1 MTEHRGTQPSEA
13 KGTVIAFSAPGCEPL
28 YAHEREAMAAVAR
41 TIASLKGFAFQQGL
55 GNSGGNGLYFVPDDS
70 LLAPDAARLGINGPQ
85 DLFGGVVP
93 WRFAMT
99 KAITHEVVDGLAK
112 RPKEWSTDFG
122 RTVSAAVLP
131 GYTVFSRHDA
141 LRAAQRLLRL
151 GPARLKPPLSSR
163 GQDQHIVRTV
173 ADVERLLER
182 YRSHDLDECGLV
194 LEADLREIVT
204 LSVGRTEIDE
214 IMVAYYGTQRTVTD
228 NAGQSVY
235 GGSDLIVVRGG
246 WEALQDLQLPRA
258 LALAIVQAKAYD
270 AAMAEYPG
278 FFASRRNYDIG
289 QGVDSSGTWRSGVL
303 EASWRIGGSSTAEL
317 AAIKIMKQDPDI
329 QLVHA
334 SAVKEFGNT
343 SRLPVDADVHFQGK
357 DPDEGPITRYTV
369 VTHATREPPR
379 KAAD

>member
-99 KAITHEVVDGLAK
+99 KAITHELVDGLAK
-112 RPKEWSTDFG
+112 RPKEWSTGFG

-141 LRAAQRLLRL
+141 LRAAERLLRL
-151 GPARLKPPLSSR
+151 GQARLKPPLSSR

-173 ADVERLLER
+173 ADVEGLLER
-182 YRSHDLDECGLV
+182 YRFLDLDESGLV
-194 LEADLREIVT
+194 LEADLRDIVT

-214 IMVAYYGTQRTVTD
+214 IRVAYYGSQRTTTD

-258 LALAIVQAKAYD
+258 LALATAQAKAYD
-270 AAMAEYPG
+270 AATAGYPG
-278 FFASRRNYDIG
+278 FFASAQLRYRPGGRLVGYLAIRRARSQLAY
-289 QGVDSSGTWRSGVL
+289 WRQQYCRACGNKNH
-303 EASWRIGGSSTAEL
+303 EARPGH
-317 AAIKIMKQDPDI
+317 P
-329 QLVHA
+329 
-334 SAVKEFGNT
+334 
-343 SRLPVDADVHFQGK
+343 
-357 DPDEGPITRYTV
+357 TRPCV
-369 VTHATREPPR
+369 RS
-379 KAAD
+379 